1 MEYPREFI
9 KEDLKKQPGKQ
20 SKMKTKPIIIRENYK
35 GSGKLTGKVALI
47 TGGDSGIG
55 ESCAVH
61 FAVEGANV
69 AIIYFNE
76 NEDATNTKKRIEQEG
91 VQCLLIKGDL
101 KDEVFCRDA
110 VQKVIDEFGTINIVV
125 NNAAMQ
131 FKEENLTE
139 IDLINMQTTFQTN
152 IYPLFYI
159 TQAALNYLKK
169 GDSIINTTSITAYRG
184 NPALIDYS
192 STKGAVLSFTRSL
205 SASLANKGIR
215 VNAVAPGPIWTPLI
229 PATFDDYKKFGQD
242 TAIGRAGQPA
252 ELGPAYVFLASEDS
266 SYMTGQTLH
275 VNGGTIIGG

>member
-20 SKMKTKPIIIRENYK
+20 SKMKTKPIIIRENYT

-152 IYPLFYI
+152 VYPLFYI
-159 TQAALNYLKK
+159 TQAALDYLKE

-184 NPALIDYS
+184 NPDLIDYS